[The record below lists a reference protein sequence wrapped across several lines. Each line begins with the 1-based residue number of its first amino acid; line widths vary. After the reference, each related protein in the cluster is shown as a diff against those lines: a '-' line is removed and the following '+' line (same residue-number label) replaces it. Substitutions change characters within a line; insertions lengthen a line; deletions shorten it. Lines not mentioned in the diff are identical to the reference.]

1 MELYT
6 RIKKRRES
14 LGISQSELAQ
24 LLKYRDRSTIAK
36 IEAGK
41 NDLTQSK
48 IKAFADVLNTTPAY
62 LMGWTDDPSPSF
74 LQTAHQELSNQEH
87 DLLTLYRQVNSA
99 GQSYIMKQ
107 AKFASEQE
115 EYAKVPPI
123 VSTESAV

>member
-6 RIKKRRES
+6 RIRERREA
-14 LGISQSELAQ
+14 LGISQGKLAQ

-62 LMGWTDDPSPSF
+62 LMGWTDNPSPNF
-74 LQTAHQELSNQEH
+74 LQTAQQELSKQEH
-87 DLLTLYRQVNSA
+87 NLLNLYRQVNSA
-99 GQSYIMKQ
+99 GRNYILKQ
-107 AKFASEQE
+107 AEFASVQK
-115 EYAKVPPI
+115 EYQKASPAASDK
-123 VSTESAV
+123 SAV